1 LLFVDRVSVNLKAGN
16 GGAGVSSFLR
26 TKGRPKGRPDGGN
39 GGRGGD
45 VIVRADASVATL
57 LRYKRQPHHRAGDGT
72 HGQGDLRSGRHG
84 SDLVVPVPLGTVV
97 IDEEGTVVADLVK
110 DGHEVL
116 VLKGGRGGKGNAA
129 FVSPKLRAPAIAEQ
143 GEYGKEAWFTFE
155 LKLLADAALIG
166 YPNAGKS
173 TIISTVSAAKSKVA
187 DYPFTTLEPH
197 LGVVAVDDREF
208 VMADIPGL
216 IEGAADGRGLGHEFL
231 RHVERARVMVIVLD
245 PSPLQTDPVDRQL
258 AVLSTEMERYLPEL
272 AERPRLVILSKSDL
286 PEAKGASEEVPE
298 AIVISAVSGEGIDR
312 FLHAT
317 ADLVDLAHKAAP
329 DRPGFVLHRPAI
341 SDLKVAR
348 EGRGWRVEG
357 TAARRAVA
365 FADLTDPDAARI
377 AADRL
382 ARIGVDEALA
392 AAGARPGDEVRIGDL
407 VMEYSLAEDS
417 EE

>member
-1 LLFVDRVSVNLKAGN
+1 MFVDRVSVNLKAGN

-116 VLKGGRGGKGNAA
+116 LLKGGRGGKGNAA

-272 AERPRLVILSKSDL
+272 AERPRLVILSKGDL
-286 PEAKGASEEVPE
+286 PEAKGASEAVPE
-298 AIVISAVSGEGIDR
+298 AIKISAVSGEGIDR

-392 AAGARPGDEVRIGDL
+392 AAGAMPGDEVRIGDL

>member
-1 LLFVDRVSVNLKAGN
+1 MFVDRVRVHLKAGN

-39 GGRGGD
+39 GGHGGD
-45 VIVRADASVATL
+45 VTVRADPSVSTL

-72 HGQGDLRSGRHG
+72 HGQGDLRSGRQG

-97 IDEEGTVVADLVK
+97 IDEQNTVLADLVA
-110 DGHEVL
+110 DGHEVT
-116 VLKGGRGGKGNAA
+116 VLRGGRGGKGNAA

-143 GEYGKEAWFTFE
+143 GEFGREAWFTFE

-173 TIISTVSAAKSKVA
+173 TIISTVSAAKSKIA

-197 LGVVAVDDREF
+197 LGVVSVDDREF

-216 IEGAADGRGLGHEFL
+216 IEGAAEGRGLGHEFL
-231 RHVERARVMVIVLD
+231 RHVERARVIVIVLD
-245 PSPLQTDPVDRQL
+245 PSPMQADSVDRQL
-258 AVLSTEMERYLPEL
+258 EVLRTEMERYLPEL
-272 AERPRLVILSKSDL
+272 ANRPQLVVLSKGDL
-286 PEAKGASEEVPE
+286 PEPNRAREVVPE
-298 AIVISAVSGEGIDR
+298 AMEISAVSGQGIDR

-329 DRPGFVLHRPAI
+329 DRPGFVLHRPAV
-341 SDLKVAR
+341 SDLKISR

-357 TAARRAVA
+357 TAAQRAVA
-365 FADLTDPDAARI
+365 FADLTNPDAARI
-377 AADRL
+377 AAQRL
-382 ARIGVDEALA
+382 ARMGVDEALA

-407 VMEYSLAEDS
+407 VLEYEEDS
-417 EE
+417 EV

>member
-1 LLFVDRVSVNLKAGN
+1 MFVDRVKVNLKAGS

-26 TKGRPKGRPDGGN
+26 TRGRPRGRPDGGN

-45 VIVRADASVATL
+45 ITVRADPSVSTL
-57 LRYKRQPHHRAGDGT
+57 LRYQRQPHHRAGDGT
-72 HGQGDLRSGRHG
+72 HGQGDLRSGRNG
-84 SDLVVPVPLGTVV
+84 SDLVVSVPLGTVV
-97 IDEEGTVVADLVK
+97 IDDQGTILADLVR
-110 DGHEVL
+110 DGHEVT

-129 FVSPKLRAPAIAEQ
+129 FVSPKLRAPTIAEQ
-143 GEYGKEAWFTFE
+143 GEFGASAWFTFE
-155 LKLLADAALIG
+155 LKLMADAALIG

-197 LGVVAVDDREF
+197 LGVVTIDDREF

-216 IEGAADGRGLGHEFL
+216 IEGAAEGRGLGHEFL
-231 RHVERARVMVIVLD
+231 RHVERARVMVLVLD
-245 PSPLQTDPVDRQL
+245 PSSLQTDSVDRQL
-258 AVLSTEMERYLPEL
+258 KVLTAEMERYLPEL
-272 AERPRLVILSKSDL
+272 AERPRLTVISKSDL
-286 PEAKGASEEVPE
+286 PEAAVAKELVPE
-298 AIVISAVSGEGIDR
+298 AITISAVSGEGMER

-317 ADLVDLAHKAAP
+317 ADQVDLAQKAAP

-341 SDLKVAR
+341 SDLKVVR
-348 EGRGWRVEG
+348 EGIGWRVEG

-365 FADLTDPDAARI
+365 FADLTNPDAARI

-382 ARIGVDEALA
+382 ARVGVDDALA
-392 AAGARPGDEVRIGDL
+392 EAGAMPGDEVRIGDL
-407 VMEYSLAEDS
+407 VMEYTRPET

>member
-1 LLFVDRVSVNLKAGN
+1 MFVDRVRVHLKAGN

-39 GGRGGD
+39 GGHGGD
-45 VIVRADASVATL
+45 VTVRADPSVSTL

-72 HGQGDLRSGRHG
+72 HGQGDLRSGRQG

-97 IDEEGTVVADLVK
+97 IDEQNTVLADLVA
-110 DGHEVL
+110 DGHEVT
-116 VLKGGRGGKGNAA
+116 VLRGGRGGKGNAA

-143 GEYGKEAWFTFE
+143 GEFGREAWFTFE

-173 TIISTVSAAKSKVA
+173 TIISTVSAAKSKIA

-197 LGVVAVDDREF
+197 LGVVSVDDREF

-216 IEGAADGRGLGHEFL
+216 IEGAAEGRGLGHEFL

-245 PSPLQTDPVDRQL
+245 PSPMQTDSVDRQL
-258 AVLSTEMERYLPEL
+258 EVLRTEMERYLPEL
-272 AERPRLVILSKSDL
+272 ANRPQLVVLSKGDL
-286 PEAKGASEEVPE
+286 PEANRAREVVPE
-298 AIVISAVSGEGIDR
+298 AMEISAVSGQGIDR

-329 DRPGFVLHRPAI
+329 DRPGFVLHRPAV
-341 SDLKVAR
+341 SDLKISR

-357 TAARRAVA
+357 TAAQRAVA
-365 FADLTDPDAARI
+365 FADLTNPDAARI
-377 AADRL
+377 AAQRL
-382 ARIGVDEALA
+382 ARMGVDEALA

-407 VMEYSLAEDS
+407 VLEYEEDS
-417 EE
+417 EV

>member
-1 LLFVDRVSVNLKAGN
+1 MFVDRVRVHLKAGN

-39 GGRGGD
+39 GGHGGD
-45 VIVRADASVATL
+45 VIVRADPSVSTL

-72 HGQGDLRSGRHG
+72 HGQGDLRSGRQG

-97 IDEEGTVVADLVK
+97 IDEQKTVLADLVA
-110 DGHEVL
+110 DGHEVT
-116 VLKGGRGGKGNAA
+116 VLRGGRGGKGNAA

-143 GEYGKEAWFTFE
+143 GEFGREAWFTFE

-173 TIISTVSAAKSKVA
+173 TIISTVSAAKSKIA

-197 LGVVAVDDREF
+197 LGVVSVDDREF

-216 IEGAADGRGLGHEFL
+216 IEGAAEGRGLGHEFL
-231 RHVERARVMVIVLD
+231 RHVERARVIVIVLD
-245 PSPLQTDPVDRQL
+245 PSPMQADSVDRQL
-258 AVLSTEMERYLPEL
+258 EVLRTEMERYLPEL
-272 AERPRLVILSKSDL
+272 ANRPQLVVLSKGDL
-286 PEAKGASEEVPE
+286 PEANRARKVVPE
-298 AIVISAVSGEGIDR
+298 AMEISAVSGQGIDR

-329 DRPGFVLHRPAI
+329 DRPGFVLHRPAV
-341 SDLKVAR
+341 SDLKISR

-357 TAARRAVA
+357 TAAQRAVA
-365 FADLTDPDAARI
+365 FADLTNPDAARI
-377 AADRL
+377 AAQRL
-382 ARIGVDEALA
+382 ARMGVDEALA

-407 VMEYSLAEDS
+407 VLEYEEDS
-417 EE
+417 EV

>member
-1 LLFVDRVSVNLKAGN
+1 MFVDRVSVNLKAGN

-272 AERPRLVILSKSDL
+272 AERPRLVILSKGDL

-392 AAGARPGDEVRIGDL
+392 AAGALPGDEVRIGDL

-417 EE
+417 KE

>member
-1 LLFVDRVSVNLKAGN
+1 MFVDRVRVHLKAGN

-39 GGRGGD
+39 GGHGGD
-45 VIVRADASVATL
+45 VTVRADPSVSTL

-72 HGQGDLRSGRHG
+72 HGQGDLRSGRQG

-97 IDEEGTVVADLVK
+97 IDEQNTVLADLVA
-110 DGHEVL
+110 DGHEVT
-116 VLKGGRGGKGNAA
+116 VLRGGRGGKGNAA

-143 GEYGKEAWFTFE
+143 GEFGREAWFTFE

-173 TIISTVSAAKSKVA
+173 TIISTVSAAKSKIA

-197 LGVVAVDDREF
+197 LGVVSVDDREF

-216 IEGAADGRGLGHEFL
+216 IEGAAEGRGLGHEFL
-231 RHVERARVMVIVLD
+231 RHVERARVIVIVLD
-245 PSPLQTDPVDRQL
+245 PSPMQADSVDRQL
-258 AVLSTEMERYLPEL
+258 EVLRTEMERYLPEL
-272 AERPRLVILSKSDL
+272 ANRPQLVVLSKGDL
-286 PEAKGASEEVPE
+286 PEANRAREVVPE
-298 AIVISAVSGEGIDR
+298 AMEISAVSGQGIDR

-329 DRPGFVLHRPAI
+329 DRPGFVLHRPAV
-341 SDLKVAR
+341 SDLKISR

-357 TAARRAVA
+357 TAAQRAVA
-365 FADLTDPDAARI
+365 FADLTNPDAARI
-377 AADRL
+377 AAQRL
-382 ARIGVDEALA
+382 ARMGVDEALA

-407 VMEYSLAEDS
+407 VLEYEEDS
-417 EE
+417 EV

>member
-1 LLFVDRVSVNLKAGN
+1 MFVDRVSVHLKAGN

-39 GGRGGD
+39 GGHGGD
-45 VIVRADASVATL
+45 VTVRADSSVSTL

-72 HGQGDLRSGRHG
+72 HGQGDLRSGRRG
-84 SDLVVPVPLGTVV
+84 SDLIVPVPLGTVV
-97 IDEEGTVVADLVK
+97 IDEQKTVLADLVA
-110 DGHEVL
+110 DGHEVT
-116 VLKGGRGGKGNAA
+116 VLRGGRGGKGNAA

-143 GEYGKEAWFTFE
+143 GEFGKEAWFTFE

-173 TIISTVSAAKSKVA
+173 TIISTVSAAKSKIA

-197 LGVVAVDDREF
+197 LGVVSVDDREF

-216 IEGAADGRGLGHEFL
+216 IEGAAEGRGLGHEFL

-258 AVLSTEMERYLPEL
+258 EVLRAEMERYLPEL
-272 AERPRLVILSKSDL
+272 AHRPQLVVLSKGDL
-286 PEAKGASEEVPE
+286 PEAGRAKEIVPE
-298 AIVISAVSGEGIDR
+298 AMVISAVSGEGLER

-329 DRPGFVLHRPAI
+329 DRPGFVLHRPAV
-341 SDLKVAR
+341 SDLKISR
-348 EGRGWRVEG
+348 EGRGWRIEG
-357 TAARRAVA
+357 TAAQRAVA
-365 FADLTDPDAARI
+365 FADLTNPDAARI
-377 AADRL
+377 AAQRL
-382 ARIGVDEALA
+382 ARMGVDEALA
-392 AAGARPGDEVRIGDL
+392 EAGARPGDEVRIGDL
-407 VMEYSLAEDS
+407 VLEYQQDS
-417 EE
+417 EG

>member
-1 LLFVDRVSVNLKAGN
+1 LFVDRVSVNLKAGS

-84 SDLVVPVPLGTVV
+84 SDLVVQVPLGTVV
-97 IDEEGTVVADLVK
+97 TDEEGTVLADLVK

-143 GEYGKEAWFTFE
+143 GEFGKEAWFTFE

-216 IEGAADGRGLGHEFL
+216 IEGAAEGRGLGHEFL

-245 PSPLQTDPVDRQL
+245 PSPLQTDPVDKQL
-258 AVLSTEMERYLPEL
+258 EVLSAEMERYLPEL
-272 AERPRLVILSKSDL
+272 AERPRLVILSKGDL
-286 PEAKGASEEVPE
+286 PEAKGAAEVVPE
-298 AIVISAVSGEGIDR
+298 TMVISAVSGEGIDR

-365 FADLTDPDAARI
+365 FADLTNPDAARI

-392 AAGARPGDEVRIGDL
+392 AAGALPGDEVRIGDL
-407 VMEYSLAEDS
+407 VMEYSLTEDS

>member
-1 LLFVDRVSVNLKAGN
+1 LFVDRVSVNLKAGN

-97 IDEEGTVVADLVK
+97 IDEEGTVLADLVK

-143 GEYGKEAWFTFE
+143 GEFGKEAWFTLE

-258 AVLSTEMERYLPEL
+258 DVLSTEMERYLPEL
-272 AERPRLVILSKSDL
+272 AERPRLVILSKGDL

-298 AIVISAVSGEGIDR
+298 AIVISAVSGDGIDR

-392 AAGARPGDEVRIGDL
+392 AAGALPGDEVRIGDL

>member
-1 LLFVDRVSVNLKAGN
+1 MFVDRVSVHLKAGN

-39 GGRGGD
+39 GGHGGD
-45 VIVRADASVATL
+45 VKVRADPSVSTL
-57 LRYKRQPHHRAGDGT
+57 LRYKRQPHHQAGDGT
-72 HGQGDLRSGRHG
+72 HGQGDLRSGRRG

-97 IDEEGTVVADLVK
+97 IDEQSTVLADLVAE
-110 DGHEVL
+110 GHEVT
-116 VLKGGRGGKGNAA
+116 VLRGGRGGKGNAA

-143 GEYGKEAWFTFE
+143 GEFGKEAWFTFE

-166 YPNAGKS
+166 YPNVGKS
-173 TIISTVSAAKSKVA
+173 TIISTVSAAKSKIA

-197 LGVVAVDDREF
+197 LGVVAFDDREF

-216 IEGAADGRGLGHEFL
+216 IEGAAEGRGLGHDFL

-245 PSPLQTDPVDRQL
+245 PSPLQTDSVDVQL
-258 AVLSTEMERYLPEL
+258 EILRAEMERYLPDL
-272 AERPRLVILSKSDL
+272 ARRPQLVVLNKGDL
-286 PEAKGASEEVPE
+286 PEADRAKEAVPE
-298 AIVISAVSGEGIDR
+298 AMVISAVSGEGIDR

-341 SDLKVAR
+341 SDLKISR
-348 EGRGWRVEG
+348 EGHGWRVEG
-357 TAARRAVA
+357 IAAQRAVA
-365 FADLTDPDAARI
+365 FADLTNPDAARI
-377 AADRL
+377 AAQRL

-407 VMEYSLAEDS
+407 VLEY
-417 EE
+417 EENSDR

>member
-1 LLFVDRVSVNLKAGN
+1 MFVDRVSVNLKAGN

-26 TKGRPKGRPDGGN
+26 RKGRPKGRPDGGN

-45 VIVRADASVATL
+45 VIVRADPSVSTL

-84 SDLVVPVPLGTVV
+84 SELVVPVPLGTVV
-97 IDEEGTVVADLVK
+97 IDAQSTVLADLVA
-110 DGHEVL
+110 DGHEVT

-143 GEYGKEAWFTFE
+143 GEFGKEAWFTFE

-173 TIISTVSAAKSKVA
+173 TIISTVSAAKSQIA

-216 IEGAADGRGLGHEFL
+216 IEGAAEGRGLGHEFL
-231 RHVERARVMVIVLD
+231 RHVERARVMVLVLD
-245 PSPLQTDPVDRQL
+245 PSPLQTDAVDRQL
-258 AVLSTEMERYLPEL
+258 EVLTAEMERYLPEL
-272 AERPRLVILSKSDL
+272 AERPRLLVLSKGDL
-286 PEAKGASEEVPE
+286 PESEVAKTLVPE
-298 AIVISAVSGEGIDR
+298 AMAISAVSGEGIER

-317 ADLVDLAHKAAP
+317 ADLVDLANKAAP

-341 SDLKVAR
+341 SDLSVSR
-348 EGRGWRVEG
+348 EGQGWRVAG
-357 TAARRAVA
+357 TAASRAVA
-365 FADLTDPDAARI
+365 FADLTNPDAARI
-377 AADRL
+377 AAERL
-382 ARIGVDEALA
+382 SRIGVDEALA
-392 AAGARPGDEVRIGDL
+392 AAGAKPGDEVRIGDL
-407 VMEYSLAEDS
+407 VLEYLAEDP

>member
-1 LLFVDRVSVNLKAGN
+1 MFVDRVSVHLKAGN

-39 GGRGGD
+39 GGHGGD
-45 VIVRADASVATL
+45 VTVRADSSVSTL

-72 HGQGDLRSGRHG
+72 HGQGDLRSGRRG
-84 SDLVVPVPLGTVV
+84 SDLIVPVPLGTVV
-97 IDEEGTVVADLVK
+97 IDEQKTVLADLVS
-110 DGHEVL
+110 DGHEVT
-116 VLKGGRGGKGNAA
+116 VLRGGRGGKGNAA

-143 GEYGKEAWFTFE
+143 GEFGKEAWFTFE

-173 TIISTVSAAKSKVA
+173 TIISTVSAAKSKIA

-197 LGVVAVDDREF
+197 LGVVSVDDREF

-216 IEGAADGRGLGHEFL
+216 IEGAAEGRGLGHEFL

-258 AVLSTEMERYLPEL
+258 EVLRAEIERYLPEL
-272 AERPRLVILSKSDL
+272 AHRPQLVVLSKGDL
-286 PEAKGASEEVPE
+286 PEAGRAKEIVPE
-298 AIVISAVSGEGIDR
+298 AMVISAVSGEGLER

-329 DRPGFVLHRPAI
+329 DRPGFVLHRPAV
-341 SDLKVAR
+341 SDLKISR
-348 EGRGWRVEG
+348 EGRGWRIEG
-357 TAARRAVA
+357 TAAQRAVA
-365 FADLTDPDAARI
+365 FADLTNPDAARI
-377 AADRL
+377 AAQRL
-382 ARIGVDEALA
+382 ARMGVDEALA
-392 AAGARPGDEVRIGDL
+392 EAGARPGDEVRIGDL
-407 VMEYSLAEDS
+407 VLEYQQDS

>member
-1 LLFVDRVSVNLKAGN
+1 MFVDRVRVHLKAGN

-39 GGRGGD
+39 GGHGGD
-45 VIVRADASVATL
+45 VTVRADPSVSTL

-72 HGQGDLRSGRHG
+72 HGQGDLRSGRQG

-97 IDEEGTVVADLVK
+97 IDEQKTVLADLVA
-110 DGHEVL
+110 DGHEVT
-116 VLKGGRGGKGNAA
+116 VLRGGRGGKGNAA

-143 GEYGKEAWFTFE
+143 GEFGREAWFTFE

-173 TIISTVSAAKSKVA
+173 TIISTVSAAKSKIA

-197 LGVVAVDDREF
+197 LGVVSVDDREF

-216 IEGAADGRGLGHEFL
+216 IEGAAEGRGLGHEFL

-245 PSPLQTDPVDRQL
+245 PSPMQTDSVDRQL
-258 AVLSTEMERYLPEL
+258 EVLRTEMERYLPEL
-272 AERPRLVILSKSDL
+272 ANRPQLVVLSKGDL
-286 PEAKGASEEVPE
+286 PEANRAREVVPE
-298 AIVISAVSGEGIDR
+298 AMEISAVSGQGIDR

-329 DRPGFVLHRPAI
+329 DRPGFVLHRPAV
-341 SDLKVAR
+341 SDLKISR

-357 TAARRAVA
+357 TAAQRAVA
-365 FADLTDPDAARI
+365 FADLTNPDAARI
-377 AADRL
+377 AAQRL
-382 ARIGVDEALA
+382 ARMGVDEALA

-407 VMEYSLAEDS
+407 VLEYEEDS
-417 EE
+417 EV

>member
-1 LLFVDRVSVNLKAGN
+1 LFVDRVSVNLKAGN